1 MVLESL
7 GARRSNQS
15 TLKEINPEYSLEG
28 WYWSWSSNTLA
39 TWCKKKWLIGKDPDA
54 GKDWGQEE
62 KGATE
67 DEMVWWHHQH
77 NGHRFEQTLGESEG
91 WGSLAC
97 CSPRVTESQ
106 SRLSHW
112 KQQGGTRCCKYL
124 IRRKGEWIS
133 FVILFSKNIF
143 RRQHSQEEH
152 GRWQTSLANTNN
164 NFTNPTN
171 LLLLCLAHW
180 IDIGIYYFGAFLPLF
195 SSSYPP
201 KTL

>member
-1 MVLESL
+1 MI
-7 GARRSNQS
+7 
-15 TLKEINPEYSLEG
+15 LKLKLQYFGHLMQKN
-28 WYWSWSSNTLA
+28 
-39 TWCKKKWLIGKDPDA
+39 WLIGKDPDA

-62 KGATE
+62 KGETE

-106 SRLSHW
+106 TRLSHW
-112 KQQGGTRCCKYL
+112 KQQGGTWCCKYL
-124 IRRKGEWIS
+124 IRRKEEWIS

-171 LLLLCLAHW
+171 LFLLSLAHW

-201 KTL
+201 KDSVAHCFFFFFLSLLAY